1 MRFVRMLVSVAPF
14 AAAVCFTPRIAS
26 ADVGKA
32 EASAVGK
39 GAVGGALLGAELVC
53 GVEALAGVKSPWA
66 YVGGAVGGA
75 AAGGVGGYFVEKEG
89 SARAS
94 MLLLAGGM
102 TLAIPTVVLVL
113 SQTAYN
119 PPADYLTDKPPADE
133 PVANPPQPDSAAPAP
148 MGSSPA
154 ANPGGPN
161 QRPEGT
167 PPPTEGPPSS
177 TPPADATPPAPPATT
192 TPPTSSVPK
201 KQHRFARGERLRPLV
216 LTPPSL
222 VALRPGAL
230 ALNVPA
236 VEIQNT
242 YTRAE
247 LAMYGVTQHTEVHIP
262 VLNVVF

>member
-1 MRFVRMLVSVAPF
+1 MRFARMLVSVAPL
-14 AAAVCFTPRIAS
+14 AAAVWFTPGNAS
-26 ADVGKA
+26 AEVGKA

-39 GAVGGALLGAELVC
+39 GTVGGALLGGELVC
-53 GVEALAGVKSPWA
+53 SVEALAGVKSPWA
-66 YVGGAVGGA
+66 YLGGFVGGA
-75 AAGGVGGYFVEKEG
+75 AAGGVGGYFVEQEG

-94 MLLLAGGM
+94 MLLLAGGL

-133 PVANPPQPDSAAPAP
+133 PVANPPQADRAAPAATP
-148 MGSSPA
+148 TPA
-154 ANPGGPN
+154 ANPSGTPTE
-161 QRPEGT
+161 RPEGT
-167 PPPTEGPPSS
+167 PPPMPGPAPENAAPPS
-177 TPPADATPPAPPATT
+177 TGTPAPTT
-192 TPPTSSVPK
+192 PTSSLPA
-201 KQHRFARGERLRPLV
+201 KQHRYARGQTLPPLV
-216 LTPPSL
+216 LAPPSL

-230 ALNVPA
+230 ALNLPA
-236 VEIQNT
+236 LEIQNT

>member
-1 MRFVRMLVSVAPF
+1 MRFARMLVSVAPL
-14 AAAVCFTPRIAS
+14 AAAAWFTPGNAS

-39 GAVGGALLGAELVC
+39 GAVGGALLGGELVC

-66 YVGGAVGGA
+66 YLGGFVGGA

-102 TLAIPTVVLVL
+102 TLVIPTIVLVL

-133 PVANPPQPDSAAPAP
+133 PVANPPQPDTATPAP
-148 MGSSPA
+148 TPSPA
-154 ANPGGPN
+154 ANPP
-161 QRPEGT
+161 GT
-167 PPPTEGPPSS
+167 PPQ
-177 TPPADATPPAPPATT
+177 PPAATPAPPEAPAPAT
-192 TPPTSSVPK
+192 TPPTSSAPQQR
-201 KQHRFARGERLRPLV
+201 QHRFARGQALPPLA
-216 LTPPSL
+216 LTPPSI

-230 ALNVPA
+230 ALNLPA

>member
-1 MRFVRMLVSVAPF
+1 MRFARMLVSVAPL
-14 AAAVCFTPRIAS
+14 AAAAWFTPGIAS
-26 ADVGKA
+26 AEVGKP
-32 EASAVGK
+32 ETTSGGK
-39 GAVGGALLGAELVC
+39 GLVGGALLGAELVC
-53 GVEALAGVKSPWA
+53 GVEAIAGVQSPWA

-75 AAGGVGGYFVEKEG
+75 AAGGVGGYFVDKEA
-89 SARAS
+89 SPRAS

-102 TLAIPTVVLVL
+102 TLVIPTVVLVL

-133 PVANPPQPDSAAPAP
+133 PVANPPQPDTAVPTP
-148 MGSSPA
+148 SPA
-154 ANPGGPN
+154 ANPP
-161 QRPEGT
+161 GT
-167 PPPTEGPPSS
+167 PPQ
-177 TPPADATPPAPPATT
+177 PPASMPPAPDAAPAPAPAT
-192 TPPTSSVPK
+192 TPPTSSIP
-201 KQHRFARGERLRPLV
+201 KQHRYSRGQALRPLA
-216 LTPPSL
+216 LTPPSI

-247 LAMYGVTQHTEVHIP
+247 VAMYGVTQHTEVHIP